1 MSLCGGDAPDTSK
14 MQEAAQYSAETGR
27 RALDWFTKEY
37 EKTAPERQR
46 AADEA
51 VQLSQA
57 QRGLMDTQTAL
68 AKDYA
73 DYNRTTFRPLEQ
85 RLVTEAQTYDTP
97 ERRAQAA
104 REAVTDVETQAGRQ
118 RQARMA
124 EMASFGIAPDSA
136 KSMAIAGSDSINNA
150 RIAAGAASGARKQVE
165 ATGYARMADAANMG
179 RGLPSAQATAVQ
191 TASNAGNAALGASN
205 SSLQSTMSGAPLMQ
219 TGFNTGLQGNQ
230 IAGNLYGQQAQIQN
244 QGDSGLGSLLG
255 GVGGIMYGMGSMGG
269 WSSKKLKTDKRD
281 VDEDEALEAVN
292 ATPVQATEYKPG
304 VATMTGRPEGQTHV
318 GPYAEDVQQAQGN
331 EAAPGGKVVNF
342 ARMAQ
347 TNAKAIQA
355 LSKQL
360 EQIEEA
366 VERLAA

>member
-1 MSLCGGDAPDTSK
+1 MSLCGGDAPNTDGMNQAAMTSAQTA
-14 MQEAAQYSAETGR
+14 QEALR
-27 RALDWFTKEY
+27 WFTKEY
-37 EKTAPERQR
+37 ERTAPERQR

-51 VQLSQA
+51 LQLSQA
-57 QRGLMDTQTAL
+57 QRGLMNTQTEL

-136 KSMAIAGSDSINNA
+136 KSMAIAGSDSINSA

-219 TGFNTGLQGNQ
+219 TGFNTALQGNQ

-255 GVGGIMYGMGSMGG
+255 GVGGIMYGLGAMGY
-269 WSSKKLKTDKRD
+269 SSKKLKTDKRA
-281 VDEDEALEAVN
+281 VDEDEALDAVN

-304 VATMTGRPEGQTHV
+304 VASMTGRPEGQTHV

>member
-1 MSLCGGDAPDTSK
+1 MCKSKPADTSGMNAAA
-14 MQEAAQYSAETGR
+14 MQSAQTSQQ
-27 RALDWFTKEY
+27 ALDWFTREY
-37 EKTAPERQR
+37 ERTAPERQR

-51 VQLSQA
+51 LQLSQA
-57 QRGLMDTQTAL
+57 QRGLMNTQTEL

-165 ATGYARMADAANMG
+165 ATGYARMADVANMG

-219 TGFNTGLQGNQ
+219 TGFNTALQGNQ

-255 GVGGIMYGMGSMGG
+255 GVGGIMYGLGAMGY
-269 WSSKKLKTDKRD
+269 SSKKLKTDKRA
-281 VDEDEALEAVN
+281 VDENEALDAVN

-304 VATMTGRPEGQTHV
+304 VASMTGRPEGQTHV